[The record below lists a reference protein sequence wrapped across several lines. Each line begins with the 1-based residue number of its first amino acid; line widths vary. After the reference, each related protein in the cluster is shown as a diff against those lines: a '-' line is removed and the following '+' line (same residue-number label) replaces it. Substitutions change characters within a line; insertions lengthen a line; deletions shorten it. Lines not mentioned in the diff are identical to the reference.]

1 MNARN
6 LGINVILMGAL
17 TLTTAGITSLTPTP
31 AAHAQATN
39 YDSFMRTGYNLAAKR
54 DYQSALIN
62 FRRALG
68 LRPGDRY
75 AQTAMRNMEAYIARD
90 RIASQPGRNRL
101 AYIPS
106 NLSMPGRTIAGA
118 SRAPNCVKGSI
129 PLTALNPSNN
139 LGLTAA
145 AHPSLFFY
153 IPETMAKTAELMV
166 FNEAGELLETQNY
179 AISNV
184 PGIIEVTFDAGKSEL
199 TPGAKYRWNFSLTC
213 RPEDPSANPFVAG
226 WVERVEMDPNLV
238 QAMVESPLQDRLSL
252 YAANQIWNETLST
265 LAQLKLTQPNN
276 ADVAQQWQDYLN
288 DAGIDQ
294 GIVNMP
300 IVDCCKP
307 M

>member
-1 MNARN
+1 MNVRDF
-6 LGINVILMGAL
+6 GINVILMGAL
-17 TLTTAGITSLTPTP
+17 TLTTAGLASLAPMP
-31 AAHAQATN
+31 SLAQAAN
-39 YDSFMRTGYNLAAKR
+39 YDSYMRMGYSLAAKR
-54 DYQSALIN
+54 DYQSATIN

-75 AQTAMRNMEAYIARD
+75 AQTAIRNMEAYIARD
-90 RIASQPGRNRL
+90 RIASRPGQNRL

-106 NLSMPGRTIAGA
+106 NLSMPGRTVAGA
-118 SRAPNCVKGSI
+118 SRAGDCVKGQL
-129 PLTALNPSNN
+129 PLTALLPDNN

-153 IPETMAKTAELMV
+153 IPETTAKTAELMV
-166 FNEAGELLETQNY
+166 FTEAGELLETQNY

-184 PGIIEVTFDAGKSEL
+184 PGIIEVTFDTNKSEL

-213 RPEDPSANPFVAG
+213 RNDPSANPFVEG
-226 WVERVEMDPNLV
+226 WVERVEMDPNLI
-238 QAMVESPLQDRLSL
+238 QAMVASPPQDRLSL

-265 LAQLKLTQPNN
+265 LAQLKTSQPNN
-276 ADVAQQWQDYLN
+276 ADISQQWQDYLK
-288 DAGIDQ
+288 DAGVDQ
-294 GIVNMP
+294 SIADMP